1 MAQRHRPSRAE
12 VRVAVLDC
20 TVLAVA
26 CLLSYWLV
34 TQLRSHIYTVSRAD
48 DLIGG
53 LWAVIAAIF
62 VCRDSY
68 QQSITAAVSRISA
81 TSVSF
86 VLCLIYLIFLPSNA
100 GALALLVGA
109 SALAVTL
116 LGRPEDAITAAI
128 TSAVVMVVAAVNPAH
143 AWQEPILRFADTIVG
158 VVVGVATAWVGL
170 RIIRPR
176 LVRTPGPA
184 MPPR

>member
-1 MAQRHRPSRAE
+1 M
-12 VRVAVLDC
+12 AVLDC

-26 CLLSYWLV
+26 CLISYWLV
-34 TQLRSHIYTVSRAD
+34 TKLRSHIYAVSKAD

-53 LWAVIAAIF
+53 LWAVIATIF

-81 TSVSF
+81 TFVSF
-86 VLCLIYLIFLPSNA
+86 ILCLIYLIFLPSDSWA
-100 GALALLVGA
+100 VALLIGL

-128 TSAVVMVVAAVNPAH
+128 TSAVVMVVAAVSPAH
-143 AWQEPILRFADTIVG
+143 AWQEPILRFTDTVVG
-158 VVVGVATAWVGL
+158 VAVGVATAWVGL
-170 RIIRPR
+170 RVIRPR
-176 LVRTPGPA
+176 LIHTPGRARPSR
-184 MPPR
+184 PPLQDR